1 MKGDPFMEKRQQ
13 REKDMLNL
21 IKGLDISHTMYENA
35 RKKYQTLGKELN
47 ERGIE
52 CDVLPQGSFSTGT
65 VIRPFKNGKDADYDL
80 DAVCVINIAKT
91 STTPQNIKKMIG
103 NVLKKC
109 GHYEE
114 VSESDE
120 CWTINFAENNG
131 IGFNID
137 VVTSAVESIE
147 RKEKLKMLATPDAS
161 ALIDKS
167 VAMANGLHDSKS
179 SSWKTIN
186 PDGFKDW
193 FDIINERFVK
203 YTREQ
208 QFLLE
213 KDKVYA
219 GKIKPIP
226 TNDLRSSLQ
235 IAIQIMKRHR
245 DVYYFNNHIE
255 NLKPISAIITTLA
268 AKIASESSQDSL
280 TPLGMLGYILENID
294 RYQGLVCLH
303 ESVRDYSKMSLIKKH
318 SGKWILTNPVNPDD
332 NLLDSWN
339 DNTAEVFFKWTQ
351 EIKRCF
357 LDSLALYEK
366 KAFFEAVSAGLG
378 KDYVTSSPVY
388 KESMTPILAASV
400 PNVEIGARKPWRDKS
415 K

>member
-1 MKGDPFMEKRQQ
+1 MEKRQQ
-13 REKDMLNL
+13 REKEMLNL

-47 ERGIE
+47 ERGID

-65 VIRPFKNGKDADYDL
+65 VVRPFKNGKDADYDL
-80 DAVCVINIAKT
+80 DAVCIVNIAKIN
-91 STTPQNIKKMIG
+91 TTPQDIKKMIG

-114 VSESDE
+114 VSECNE

-137 VVTSAVESIE
+137 VVTSAVESTE
-147 RKEKLKMLATPDAS
+147 KKEELKKLADPDVG
-161 ALIDKS
+161 ALIDKA
-167 VAMANGLHDSKS
+167 VAMANGLHNSKF

-186 PDGFKDW
+186 PDGFKEW
-193 FDIINERFVK
+193 FDNINDRFMK

-208 QFLLE
+208 RHLLE
-213 KDKVYA
+213 KEQVYA
-219 GKIKPIP
+219 GEIKPIP
-226 TNDLRSSLQ
+226 SDDLRSSLQ

-245 DVYYFNNHIE
+245 DVYFFNNHIE

-268 AKIASESSQDSL
+268 AKIASESPQDSL
-280 TPLGMLGYILENID
+280 TPLGMLEYILKNID
-294 RYQGLVCLH
+294 SYQGLIGLQ
-303 ESVRDYSKMSLIKKH
+303 ESVGDFSKMSLIKKY
-318 SGKWILTNPVNPDD
+318 SGKWILTNPINPDD

-351 EIKRCF
+351 NIKRCF
-357 LDSLALYEK
+357 LDSLAQHEN

-378 KDYVTSSPVY
+378 KDYVTSSPIY
-388 KESMTPILAASV
+388 KESMTPILATASI
-400 PNVEIGARKPWRDKS
+400 PNVEIGARKPWRDKI